1 MKIPTVK
8 KYYKTSLNVGTKV
21 NKLAK
26 TAVIIGRPL
35 DKYQNEI
42 KTGLKYGAK
51 AGKFLAKHG
60 DDINKLYDVGSKY
73 ASKYASSGKSMSF
86 TGALA
91 DATVGYAKR
100 RGEKYLDKKLGNYKA
115 YRIIKA
121 GADLAYDAATGNPMA
136 ALKHG
141 ANLYEELDPNKK
153 RAAKIAG
160 TVRGSVGLVGS
171 VASGNAKGA
180 FDNGLAL
187 YSIADKN
194 KKRVAAVND
203 FDNHYVQPTYGFVK
217 SSNELDKEIN
227 RKSFR

>member
-1 MKIPTVK
+1 MKIPTK
-8 KYYKTSLNVGTKV
+8 KALFKTGMNTVTKLNKA
-21 NKLAK
+21 AK
-26 TAVIIGRPL
+26 TAVVIGRPL
-35 DKYQNEI
+35 AKYQNEI

-60 DDINKLYDVGSKY
+60 DTILDVGSKY
-73 ASKYASSGKSMSF
+73 VSSGKSISL

-100 RGEKYLDKKLGNYKA
+100 KGEKYLDKKLGNYKA

-121 GADLAYDAATGNPMA
+121 GADLAYDASTGNPMA

-141 ANLYEELDPNKK
+141 ANLYQELDPNKK

-160 TVRGSVGLVGS
+160 AVRGSVGLVGS
-171 VASGNAKGA
+171 ITSGDAKGA

-194 KKRVAAVND
+194 KKRVATIND
-203 FDNHYVQPTYGFVK
+203 FNTHYIQPTVGAI
-217 SSNELDKEIN
+217 SSSVDLDKELN